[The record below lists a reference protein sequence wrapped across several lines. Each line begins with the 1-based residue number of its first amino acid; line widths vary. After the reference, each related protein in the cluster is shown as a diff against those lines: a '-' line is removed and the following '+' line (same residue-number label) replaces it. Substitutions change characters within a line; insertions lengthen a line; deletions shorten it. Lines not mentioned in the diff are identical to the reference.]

1 MVCRRQAFTKP
12 SPSLA
17 TRGHAGFGWP
27 ISDAAS
33 AATVGLDPAGRE
45 RLTPMINAVISMG
58 VIDEKT
64 FTRECI
70 IRCLL
75 TLDHRLRIEG
85 FASYDECL
93 QKAQGQDLVLYHL
106 REDPSQWGKNSQKL
120 ISFRKL
126 ISNVPV
132 IILSDTEN
140 PNSLAEIFGSGA
152 RGFIP
157 TDNTTLEQVI
167 EIIGLVCVG
176 GTFVPLSSLSLRKS
190 EGQAPTAEPASTN
203 QFTRNELAV
212 LDRLKVGK
220 ANKIIAYEL
229 GLSESTVKV
238 HVGRIM
244 KKLNVTNR
252 TQIVYRAHALTTV

>member
-1 MVCRRQAFTKP
+1 MNN
-12 SPSLA
+12 S
-17 TRGHAGFGWP
+17 
-27 ISDAAS
+27 
-33 AATVGLDPAGRE
+33 
-45 RLTPMINAVISMG
+45 VISMG

-70 IRCLL
+70 IRCLR
-75 TLDHRLRIEG
+75 TLDERFRIEA
-85 FASYDECL
+85 FPTCDECL
-93 QKAQGQDLVLYHL
+93 QTAEGQDLVLYHL
-106 REDPSQWGKNSQKL
+106 REDPSQWDKNSQKL

-126 ISNVPV
+126 LSIIPV

-140 PNSLAEIFGSGA
+140 KNLLAEIFESGA

-157 TDNTTLEQVI
+157 TDNTTLEQII
-167 EIIGLVCVG
+167 EIIGLVFVG
-176 GTFVPLSSLSLRKS
+176 GVFVPLSSLSLSKN
-190 EGQAPTAEPASTN
+190 GGDVPTGELGSSN
-203 QFTRNELAV
+203 EFTHNELAV

-238 HVGRIM
+238 HIGRIM

-252 TQIVYRAHALTTV
+252 TQIVCRAYTLENFRPLSLVAGPSPAGAEAWSRRGPLSRTIIRSPGL